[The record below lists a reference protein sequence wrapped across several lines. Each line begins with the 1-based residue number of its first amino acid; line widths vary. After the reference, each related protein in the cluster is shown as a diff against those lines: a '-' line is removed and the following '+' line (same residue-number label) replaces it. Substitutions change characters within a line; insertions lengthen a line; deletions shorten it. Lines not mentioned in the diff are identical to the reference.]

1 MDNISSIAG
10 SAVQA
15 FAAGQ
20 QVTANNIANLN
31 TDGFRAVRATFQEN
45 GAGGVGVAA
54 TATRDRV
61 DISREAVNLMS
72 NGQGFKTSLAVLKT
86 ADDMARE
93 LFSIK
98 A

>member
-1 MDNISSIAG
+1 MNSINSIAG

-15 FAAGQ
+15 FAASQ
-20 QVTANNIANLN
+20 QVTANNVANVN
-31 TDGFRAVRATFQEN
+31 TDDFRASRAEFREN
-45 GAGGVGVAA
+45 GPGGVGVAV

-61 DISREAVNLMS
+61 EISREAVNLMS
-72 NGQGFKTSLAVLKT
+72 NGQGFKANLAVLKT
-86 ADDMARE
+86 ADDMTKE